1 MIAIV
6 VGALCVMA
14 AHNSLAASGKTASK
28 QQIAHGEYLVK
39 VIGQCGDCHTPM
51 NEKGEYVPG
60 KWLQGTKLTFASTVP
75 VPNWADTSAQH
86 RRVGRLGPREGDPV
100 LHDRTCA

>member
-14 AHNSLAASGKTASK
+14 AHNSLAAPAKASK

-60 KWLQGTKLTFASTVP
+60 KWLQGTKLTFVSTVP
-75 VPNWADTSAQH
+75 VPNWADTSANIAGL
-86 RRVGRLGPREGDPV
+86 GRLGPREGDPV